1 MIIEREKEKTKFLTL
16 RYTLLQVCYW
26 GIFCAL
32 SGYAAVW
39 LQGKGFS
46 ASETGALMASANI
59 IAAVLQPLIA
69 AKADQP
75 GRISLKGLL
84 ISISAVCLLA
94 LALLC
99 ITGEG
104 FWVICAVYCLAM
116 VALQILQP
124 LINSVSMYYLNRG
137 EKMNFGLARGVGS
150 ASYAAVSYFVGIL
163 TERIGDGVIPLIS
176 LVLCILLLIVI
187 FTFRIE
193 RKEVKTGKT
202 EQDLRETAGY
212 REKQEKQEKTRS
224 LAFYAEHK
232 EFVLV
237 LAGVVFF
244 FIFHFMT
251 NTYMYQMIQWAGGD
265 KQNMGTA
272 VSLAA
277 VTELPV
283 MFGFSWLVKKIRVE
297 NLLRLSG
304 ICWVIRSVAFCL
316 CTNVTGI
323 YIAQA
328 MQMVSY
334 AVYIPS
340 SVYYAN
346 QVMDESHKVQG
357 QAMMTV
363 AFTIGSVFG
372 NLLGGKLIDAC
383 GVFVM
388 LAAGTVCTVIGTVFF
403 FLGTGKIGKR
413 VIQE

>member
-1 MIIEREKEKTKFLTL
+1 MMEREKAKTKFLTL

-26 GIFCAL
+26 GVFCGL

-46 ASETGALMASANI
+46 ASETGVLMASANI

-94 LALLC
+94 LTLLC
-99 ITGEG
+99 ITGKG
-104 FWVICAVYCLAM
+104 FWVICAVYCLAV

-137 EKMNFGLARGVGS
+137 EKMNFGLARGAGS
-150 ASYAAVSYFVGIL
+150 ASYAAVSYCAGIL
-163 TERIGDGVIPLIS
+163 MERIGDRVIPLIS
-176 LVLCILLLIVI
+176 LILCIPFLIVI

-193 RKEVKTGKT
+193 REEENNGKT
-202 EQDLRETAGY
+202 EQNLRETAGY
-212 REKQEKQEKTRS
+212 REKQEKMRS
-224 LAFYAEHK
+224 LAFYVRHK
-232 EFVLV
+232 EFMLV

-251 NTYMYQMIQWAGGD
+251 NTYMYQMIQWAGGN
-265 KQNMGTA
+265 KQDMGTA

-304 ICWVIRSVAFCL
+304 VCWVVRSVVFCL

-388 LAAGTVCTVIGTVFF
+388 LAASAVCTVIGTVFF
-403 FLGTGKIGKR
+403 FFGTGKTGKR